1 MKKHI
6 LYLTV
11 AMAPALYS
19 QYSTAESVVG
29 ADQDIK
35 ISNKAGLA
43 VNSGDFYFRVN
54 GRLMLDFAT
63 WDDAAFSGVDGES
76 GSGSEIRRARI
87 YLKGKYKDWQY
98 RFQTDFAG
106 NKVSNK
112 SSYIKYSGFD
122 KIDIYIGK
130 HSEPFGFEN
139 LNSSKYISPIERSA
153 STANFAGDRE
163 LGVSIAGKG
172 KSYGYQIGVYDIDS
186 TSTDNNFAVTGRLTT
201 APINSDGK
209 VLHLEASFSIRQ
221 LDESS
226 AFSVK
231 NRAGVH
237 PTSVKSI
244 ISEGFFAEDNTVYD
258 LALSYTHNQWNIVG
272 EYVSADLSGVT
283 SADDR
288 EFSNYYVQTGFFLTD
303 DQRPYNV
310 ASGNFG
316 GVKPSSTSG
325 AWEVFARF
333 EDIDLS
339 DQNLGTDAE
348 ILTLGV
354 NWFAT
359 KYTRVS
365 LNYVTSDIDYANL
378 TNSGSSIDGSAVS
391 MRAQFHF

>member
-1 MKKHI
+1 MKNYT
-6 LYLTV
+6 LYLAV
-11 AMAPALYS
+11 AMATLLYS
-19 QYSTAESVVG
+19 QYSKAEGVVG
-29 ADQDIK
+29 GDHDIE

-63 WDDAAFSGVDGES
+63 WDDAAFSGVSGES

-98 RFQTDFAG
+98 RFQTDFGG

-112 SSYIKYSGFD
+112 SSYIKYTGFD
-122 KIDIYIGK
+122 NVDLYIGK

-139 LNSSKYISPIERSA
+139 LNSSKHISPIERSA

-172 KSYGYQIGVYDIDS
+172 SNYGYRIGVYDIDS
-186 TSTDNNFAVTGRLTT
+186 TATDNNYSVTGRVTI
-201 APINSDGK
+201 APINTETQ
-209 VLHLEASFSIRQ
+209 VLHLEASFSARQ
-221 LDESS
+221 LDENS
-226 AFSVK
+226 AFSIK

-237 PTSVKSI
+237 STGIKSI
-244 ISEGFFAEDNTVYD
+244 ISESFFAKDSNVYD
-258 LALSYTHNQWNIVG
+258 LALSYTYNQWNIAA
-272 EYVSADLSGVT
+272 EYVSADFSGVT

-288 EFSNYYVQTGFFLTD
+288 KFSNYYIQTGIFLTD

-310 ASGNFG
+310 ASGSFG

-325 AWEVFARF
+325 AWETFLRF
-333 EDIDLS
+333 ENIELS
-339 DQNLGTDAE
+339 DQDLGTDAE

-359 KYTRVS
+359 KYTRLS
-365 LNYVTSDIDYANL
+365 LNYVTSDIDYASL
-378 TNSGSSIDGSAVS
+378 TNSGNTIDGSAIN